1 MKSLK
6 IALLALLPATLLA
19 APPYAL
25 FSPHQGDEAFEK
37 MYDYVKG
44 AKKTAHVTIY
54 SWSDGGITDAMD
66 DLLTNNPGV
75 KLRVVLHRP
84 LGGKSS
90 ILSKV
95 AKLEA
100 KGAMFKRAKQN
111 MHEKFV
117 LVDSKNLSN
126 SSANMSGGAKNRY
139 SEDFTFI
146 EEEGEAENK
155 AIIKQFEK
163 EFAVMWNSSDD
174 IVTKDE
180 TQKADVL
187 PLDIVSANLPV
198 NSTAMTLISSSMN
211 STISE
216 NSVNSADYKK
226 GRIIDLNDRYLDNGE
241 QPYIVSTQLINAIDN
256 AEKSVWLALNHFNLY
271 SVSEALIR
279 AVKRGVEVRLSVDNQ
294 EFKTNIR
301 DTATRPSIEMTP
313 RFVRDFK
320 KIAGN
325 DKKEAPVRVHFY
337 SHAPHFSSWI
347 LNHHKFAIIDSEDP
361 TKTVLL
367 AGSFNLSA
375 NAEFNQF
382 DNLVEYKGAQFAG
395 LYNDYAKQHENLW
408 TLNRDSDDKPKKAA
422 IDYFKTKYDDSYIRL
437 HAATPE
443 DAVALTWSEAIKLK
457 KDMNSVAPGMF
468 RQLYSKKGCM
478 FFNFV
483 KQTYFGGADCR

>member
-1 MKSLK
+1 MKNLK
-6 IALLALLPATLLA
+6 FALLAFLPAALLA
-19 APPYAL
+19 APPYAM

-37 MYDYVKG
+37 MYEYVKG
-44 AKKTAHVTIY
+44 AKKTAHISIY
-54 SWSDGGITDAMD
+54 SWSDGGITDAMEEV
-66 DLLTNNPGV
+66 LTKNPGV

-100 KGAMFKRAKQN
+100 MGAMFKRAKMN

-146 EEEGEAENK
+146 ESEGEADNE
-155 AIIKQFEK
+155 AVIAQFQR
-163 EFAVMWNSSDD
+163 EFAVIWNSSDD
-174 IVTKDE
+174 IISKGE
-180 TQKADVL
+180 LQKADIL
-187 PLDIVSANLPV
+187 PLDLEQPNLPAETE
-198 NSTAMTLISSSMN
+198 SMKLISSSMN
-211 STISE
+211 STLSK
-216 NSVNSADYKK
+216 NTPTSADYKK
-226 GRIIDLNDRYLDNGE
+226 GRVIDLNDRQLANGE
-241 QPYIVSTQLINAIDN
+241 QPYVVSTALINAIDK

-279 AVKRGVEVRLSVDNQ
+279 AVERGVDVRLSVDNQ
-294 EFKTNIR
+294 EFKTSIR
-301 DTATRPSIEMTP
+301 DTASRPSIEMTP

-320 KIAGN
+320 KIPGN

-337 SHAPHFSSWI
+337 SHAPHFSSWA
-347 LNHHKFAIIDSEDP
+347 LNHHKFALIDNEDVN
-361 TKTVLL
+361 KAVLF

-382 DNLVEYKGAQFAG
+382 DNLVAYRGSKYAG
-395 LYNDYAKQHENLW
+395 LFNDYATQHERLW
-408 TLNRDSDDKPKKAA
+408 TMNRTSDDKPSKEAL
-422 IDYFKTKYDDSYIRL
+422 DYFKTVYDDSYVRL
-437 HAATPE
+437 HAAEPE
-443 DAVALTWSEAIKLK
+443 NVVALSWSEAIKLK
-457 KDMNSVAPGMF
+457 KDMNKVAPGMF

-483 KQTYFGGADCR
+483 KQTYFGGSGCN

>member
-6 IALLALLPATLLA
+6 IALLTLLPMSLYA
-19 APPYAL
+19 AQPYAL

-37 MYDYVKG
+37 MYEYVKG
-44 AKKTAHVTIY
+44 AKKTAHISIY
-54 SWSDGGITDAMD
+54 SWSDGGITDAMEE
-66 DLLTNNPGV
+66 LLTNNPSV

-84 LGGKSS
+84 LAAKSS
-90 ILSKV
+90 IKSKV

-100 KGAMFKRAKQN
+100 MGAMFKRAKQN

-146 EEEGEAENK
+146 EDEGEKDNK
-155 AIIKQFEK
+155 EIIKQFEK

-174 IVTKDE
+174 MVSPGE
-180 TQKADVL
+180 LQKADEL
-187 PLDIVSANLPV
+187 PLDIEEDNLPV
-198 NSTAMTLISSSMN
+198 NSSAMTLISSSMN
-211 STISE
+211 FTLSK
-216 NSVNSADYKK
+216 NSIISADYKK

-241 QPYIVSTQLINAIDN
+241 QPYTVSTQLINAIDK

-279 AVKRGVEVRLSVDNQ
+279 AVERGVDVRLSVDNQ

-301 DTATRPSIEMTP
+301 DTGSRPSIEMTP

-320 KIAGN
+320 KIPGN

-337 SHAPHFSSWI
+337 SHAPHYSSWV
-347 LNHHKFAIIDSEDP
+347 LNHHKFAIIDNELP
-361 TKTVLL
+361 NKTVLL
-367 AGSFNLSA
+367 AGSFNLSN
-375 NAEFNQF
+375 NAEYNQF
-382 DNLVEYKGAQFAG
+382 DNLVEYKGAKFSG
-395 LYNDYAKQHENLW
+395 LHSDYARQHERLW
-408 TLNRDSDDKPKKAA
+408 NFNRNANDKPKTEAV
-422 IDYFKTKYDDSYIRL
+422 DYFKTVYDDSYIRL

-443 DAVALTWSEAIKLK
+443 DVVSLTWNEAIKLK
-457 KDMNSVAPGMF
+457 KEMNTVAPGMF

>member
-25 FSPHQGDEAFEK
+25 FSPHQGEEAFEK

-54 SWSDGGITDAMD
+54 SWSDGGITDAMED
-66 DLLTNNPGV
+66 VLTKNPGV

-100 KGAMFKRAKQN
+100 MGAMFKRAKMN

-146 EEEGEAENK
+146 ESEGEEDNEAV
-155 AIIKQFEK
+155 IKQFER
-163 EFAVMWNSSDD
+163 EFAIIWNSSDD

-180 TQKADVL
+180 IQKADVL
-187 PLDIVSANLPV
+187 PLDIEQDNLPA
-198 NSTAMTLISSSMN
+198 TKAAMTLISSSMN
-211 STISE
+211 STISK
-216 NSVNSADYKK
+216 NSPTSADYKK
-226 GRIIDLNDRYLDNGE
+226 GRIIDLNDRYLSNGE
-241 QPYIVSTQLINAIDN
+241 QPYVVSTELIEAIDN
-256 AEKSVWLALNHFNLY
+256 AKKSVWLALNHFNLY

-294 EFKTNIR
+294 EFKTKIR
-301 DTATRPSIEMTP
+301 DSGSRPSIEMTP
-313 RFVRDFK
+313 RFIRDFK
-320 KIAGN
+320 ALPGN

-337 SHAPHFSSWI
+337 SHAPHHSSWH
-347 LNHHKFAIIDSEDP
+347 LNHHKFVLIDNELPNDAI
-361 TKTVLL
+361 LL
-367 AGSFNLSA
+367 AGSFNLSK

-382 DNLVEYKGAQFAG
+382 DNLVAYKGAAYAG
-395 LYNDYAKQHENLW
+395 VISDYAKQHENLW
-408 TLNRDSDDKPKKAA
+408 TLNRTANDKPSKAA
-422 IDYFKTKYDDSYIRL
+422 LDYFKTVYDDSYVRL
-437 HAATPE
+437 HVADPE
-443 DAVALTWSEAIKLK
+443 NVVALTWDEALTLK
-457 KDMNSVAPGMF
+457 RDMNRVAPGMF

-478 FFNFV
+478 FYNFV
-483 KQTYFGGADCR
+483 KQSYFGGGGCK